1 MAKLYI
7 TQYARKGRDDRGP
20 TDAGEEPSLGT
31 IVVDFTG
38 GATASAVLDG
48 KTTMV
53 RLFTDAACRFAFGTV
68 AASPGAAPNG
78 TPMPANSV
86 DYFGVPAELVRPGNL
101 AIAAIVL
108 A

>member
-31 IVVDFTG
+31 IVVDYTA
-38 GATASAVLDG
+38 GATASAVLDN

-53 RLFTDAACRFAFGTV
+53 RLFTDTACRFALGPAGP
-68 AASPGAAPNG
+68 AAAAAPNG

-86 DYFGVPAELVRPGNL
+86 DFFGVAPELVRGNTMTV
-101 AIAAIVL
+101 AAIIL

>member
-38 GATASAVLDG
+38 GAAASPALDS

-53 RLFTDAACRFAFGTV
+53 RLFTDTACRFALGAA
-68 AASPGAAPNG
+68 AASPAAAPNG
-78 TPMPANSV
+78 TPMPANSI
-86 DYFGVPAELVRPGNL
+86 DYFGIPGELARGNAL
-101 AIAAIVL
+101 TIAAVTL

>member
-31 IVVDFTG
+31 IVVDFTA

-53 RLFTDAACRFAFGTV
+53 RLFTDTACRFAVGKAGP
-68 AASPGAAPNG
+68 AAAAAPNG

-86 DYFGVPAELVRPGNL
+86 DYFGVPPEVVRDGTL
-101 AIAAIVL
+101 TVAAIVL